1 MRSVKNKVEFKKKK
15 LIWDVGPKITFWR
28 ENKIEINQTREAE
41 TIMEKLD
48 EIEVIDKMEEIDE
61 TGKN

>member
-1 MRSVKNKVEFKKKK
+1 MRSVKNKVWIFLKSLYGTKKNIF
-15 LIWDVGPKITFWR
+15 LG

-48 EIEVIDKMEEIDE
+48 EIEVIDKMEEMD
-61 TGKN
+61 